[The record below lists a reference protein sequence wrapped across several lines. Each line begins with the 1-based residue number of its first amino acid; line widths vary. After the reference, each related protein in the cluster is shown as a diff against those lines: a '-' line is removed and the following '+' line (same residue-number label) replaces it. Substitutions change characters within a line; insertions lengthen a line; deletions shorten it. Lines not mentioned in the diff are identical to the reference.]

1 MLHVVLVSVQHQA
14 FHKNIKREPNN
25 LNVLILFMQI
35 KHLDRF

>member
-25 LNVLILFMQI
+25 LNNVLNTFYAN
-35 KHLDRF
+35 